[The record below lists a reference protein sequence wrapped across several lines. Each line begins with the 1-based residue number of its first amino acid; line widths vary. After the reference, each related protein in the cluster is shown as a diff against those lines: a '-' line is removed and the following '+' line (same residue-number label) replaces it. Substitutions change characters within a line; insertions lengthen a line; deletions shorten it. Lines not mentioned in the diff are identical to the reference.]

1 MTALITG
8 ASVGIGASYAKQ
20 LAATGSDL
28 VLVARDVTRLEA
40 LAAELKS
47 IHGVQVEVLQA
58 DLSDRAQLDKV
69 CTRAAQDD
77 IDLVVNNAGFGIKQP
92 FVGGTIEAEQ
102 NLLDVLVTAVMR
114 ITHAAMPGM
123 IARDRGGVINV
134 SSVAGWMS
142 SGTYSSAKAWV
153 TSFSEA
159 LATLHK
165 NSNVHVLALCPG
177 YTRTEFHSRANME
190 TQTIPN
196 WMWLDVDVVVA
207 KSLKDFKNGKAISV
221 PGMQYKVLSLIAIR
235 INDCVNFPATQS
247 GLQRSFF
254 RRLIRGI
261 SNNHSHRGIWPVAI
275 VATNSWHDWINQYIT
290 NCRSTK

>member
-8 ASVGIGASYAKQ
+8 ATAGIGASYAKQ
-20 LAATGSDL
+20 LAASGSDW
-28 VLVARDVTRLEA
+28 VLVARDLTRLEN
-40 LAAELKS
+40 LASELKLTNG
-47 IHGVQVEVLQA
+47 IQVEVLQA
-58 DLSDRAQLDKV
+58 DLSDRVQLDKV
-69 CTRAAQDD
+69 CARAAQSD

-114 ITHAAMPGM
+114 ITHAALPGM
-123 IARDRGGVINV
+123 LERDRGGVVNV

-153 TSFSEA
+153 TTFSEA

-165 NSNVHVLALCPG
+165 KSNVHVLALCPG
-177 YTRTEFHSRANME
+177 YTRTEFHSRANMD

-196 WMWLDVDVVVA
+196 WMWLDVDAVVA

-221 PGMQYKVLSLIAIR
+221 PGMQYKILSLIAQYLPR
-235 INDCVNFPATQS
+235 PLVRKLSVAS
-247 GLQRSFF
+247 
-254 RRLIRGI
+254 RG
-261 SNNHSHRGIWPVAI
+261 
-275 VATNSWHDWINQYIT
+275 
-290 NCRSTK
+290 

>member
-8 ASVGIGASYAKQ
+8 ASAGIGTSYAKQ
-20 LAATGSDL
+20 LAAAGSNL
-28 VLVARDVTRLEA
+28 VLVARDLTRLEA
-40 LAAELKS
+40 LTAELKS
-47 IHGVQVEVLQA
+47 VHGVQVEVLQA
-58 DLSDRAQLDKV
+58 DLLDRAQLDKV
-69 CTRAAQDD
+69 CARAARDD

-123 IARDRGGVINV
+123 IARDHGGVINV

-165 NSNVHVLALCPG
+165 KSNVHVLALCPG
-177 YTRTEFHSRANME
+177 YTRTEFHSRADME
-190 TQTIPN
+190 IQTVPN

-221 PGMQYKVLSLIAIR
+221 PGMQYRFFSLIAQYLPRPIVR
-235 INDCVNFPATQS
+235 KLSIAS
-247 GLQRSFF
+247 
-254 RRLIRGI
+254 RR
-261 SNNHSHRGIWPVAI
+261 
-275 VATNSWHDWINQYIT
+275 
-290 NCRSTK
+290 

>member
-8 ASVGIGASYAKQ
+8 ASAGIGTSYAKQ

-28 VLVARDVTRLEA
+28 VLVARDLTRLEA
-40 LAAELKS
+40 LATELKAA
-47 IHGVQVEVLQA
+47 HGVQVEVLQA
-58 DLSDRAQLDKV
+58 DLSDRTQLDKV
-69 CTRAAQDD
+69 CARAALDD

-114 ITHAAMPGM
+114 ITHGAMPGM

-165 NSNVHVLALCPG
+165 KSNVHVLALCPG

-190 TQTIPN
+190 IQTIPN
-196 WMWLDVDVVVA
+196 WMWLDVDDVVA
-207 KSLKDFKNGKAISV
+207 KSLKDFEKGKPISV
-221 PGMQYKVLSLIAIR
+221 PGMQYKFLSLVAQYLPRPIVRKLSI
-235 INDCVNFPATQS
+235 VS
-247 GLQRSFF
+247 
-254 RRLIRGI
+254 RR
-261 SNNHSHRGIWPVAI
+261 
-275 VATNSWHDWINQYIT
+275 
-290 NCRSTK
+290 